1 MRRKSHK
8 YMEIMI
14 KKSHEGKNYLESGR
28 ISQKKKTRE
37 LLLATAKEMLVN
49 GENISVEQVALEAS
63 ISKATAYRYFSN
75 KDILLKEASL
85 QRGLIDKE
93 DLFGEIDESD
103 LKTRVEKLIEYH
115 FEVLTTN
122 EDVFRLYLG
131 TVMQSS
137 VRDKKN
143 YSRGGKR
150 ILLIAEAILP
160 LKKEVSEETFDKI
173 VNAISLLMGIES
185 VTILKDI
192 CGLEN
197 GSIQEMWK
205 WMIQKIITNP

>member
-1 MRRKSHK
+1 MRR
-8 YMEIMI
+8 
-14 KKSHEGKNYLESGR
+14 R
-28 ISQKKKTRE
+28 
-37 LLLATAKEMLVN
+37 
-49 GENISVEQVALEAS
+49 
-63 ISKATAYRYFSN
+63 F
-75 KDILLKEASL
+75 L

-160 LKKEVSEETFDKI
+160 LKKEVSEETF
-173 VNAISLLMGIES
+173 VF
-185 VTILKDI
+185 
-192 CGLEN
+192 
-197 GSIQEMWK
+197 QF
-205 WMIQKIITNP
+205 

>member
-1 MRRKSHK
+1 MRKKSHK
-8 YMEIMI
+8 KED
-14 KKSHEGKNYLESGR
+14 YLESGR
-28 ISQKKKTRE
+28 IGQKRKTRE
-37 LLLATAKEMLVN
+37 LLLVTAKKMLVK
-49 GENISVEQVALEAS
+49 GENISVEQVALVAG

-85 QRGLIDKE
+85 QRGLMDKD
-93 DLFGEIDESD
+93 DLFGDIDVCN
-103 LKTRVEKLIEYH
+103 LNARIEKLIDYH

-131 TVMQSS
+131 AIMQNS

-150 ILLIAEAILP
+150 ILLIAEALLP
-160 LKKEVSEETFDKI
+160 LKKEISKETFDKM

-185 VTILKDI
+185 ISILKDI

>member
-1 MRRKSHK
+1 MRKKSHK
-8 YMEIMI
+8 KED
-14 KKSHEGKNYLESGR
+14 YLESGR
-28 ISQKKKTRE
+28 IGQKRKTRE
-37 LLLATAKEMLVN
+37 LLLATAKKMLVK
-49 GENISVEQVALEAS
+49 GENISVEQVALVAG

-85 QRGLIDKE
+85 QRGLMDKD
-93 DLFGEIDESD
+93 DLFGDIDVCN
-103 LKTRVEKLIEYH
+103 LNARIEKLIDYH

-131 TVMQSS
+131 AIMQNS

-150 ILLIAEAILP
+150 ILLIAEALLP
-160 LKKEVSEETFDKI
+160 LKKEISKETFDKM
-173 VNAISLLMGIES
+173 VNVISLLMGIES
-185 VTILKDI
+185 ISILKDI

>member
-1 MRRKSHK
+1 MRKKSHK
-8 YMEIMI
+8 KED
-14 KKSHEGKNYLESGR
+14 YLESGR
-28 ISQKKKTRE
+28 IGQKRKTRE
-37 LLLATAKEMLVN
+37 LLLATAKKMLVK
-49 GENISVEQVALEAS
+49 GENISVEQVALVAG

-85 QRGLIDKE
+85 QRGLMDKD
-93 DLFGEIDESD
+93 DLFGDIDVCN
-103 LKTRVEKLIEYH
+103 LNARIEKLIDYH

-131 TVMQSS
+131 AIMQNS

-143 YSRGGKR
+143 YLRGGKR
-150 ILLIAEAILP
+150 ILLIAEALLP
-160 LKKEVSEETFDKI
+160 LKKEISKETFDKM

-185 VTILKDI
+185 ISILKDI

>member
-1 MRRKSHK
+1 MRKKSHK
-8 YMEIMI
+8 E
-14 KKSHEGKNYLESGR
+14 EDYLESGR
-28 ISQKKKTRE
+28 IGQKRKTRE
-37 LLLATAKEMLVN
+37 LLLATAKKMLVK
-49 GENISVEQVALEAS
+49 GENISVEQVALVAG

-85 QRGLIDKE
+85 QRGLMDKD
-93 DLFGEIDESD
+93 DLFGDIDVCN
-103 LKTRVEKLIEYH
+103 LNARIEKLIDYH

-131 TVMQSS
+131 AIMQNS

-143 YSRGGKR
+143 YLRGGKR
-150 ILLIAEAILP
+150 ILLIAEALLP
-160 LKKEVSEETFDKI
+160 LKKEISKETFDKM

-185 VTILKDI
+185 ISILKDI

>member
-1 MRRKSHK
+1 MRKKSHK
-8 YMEIMI
+8 E
-14 KKSHEGKNYLESGR
+14 EDYLESGR
-28 ISQKKKTRE
+28 IGQKRKTRE
-37 LLLATAKEMLVN
+37 LLLATAKKMLVK
-49 GENISVEQVALEAS
+49 GENISVEQVALVAG

-85 QRGLIDKE
+85 QRGLMDKD
-93 DLFGEIDESD
+93 DLFGDIDVCN
-103 LKTRVEKLIEYH
+103 LNARIEKLIDYH

-131 TVMQSS
+131 AIMQNS

-150 ILLIAEAILP
+150 ILLIAEALLP
-160 LKKEVSEETFDKI
+160 LKKEISKETFDKM

-185 VTILKDI
+185 ISILKDI

>member
-1 MRRKSHK
+1 
-8 YMEIMI
+8 
-14 KKSHEGKNYLESGR
+14 
-28 ISQKKKTRE
+28 
-37 LLLATAKEMLVN
+37 MLVK
-49 GENISVEQVALEAS
+49 GENISVEQVALVAG

-85 QRGLIDKE
+85 QRGLMDKD
-93 DLFGEIDESD
+93 DLFGDIDVCN
-103 LKTRVEKLIEYH
+103 LNARIEKLIDYH

-131 TVMQSS
+131 AIMQNS

-150 ILLIAEAILP
+150 ILLIAEALLP
-160 LKKEVSEETFDKI
+160 LKKEISKETFDKM

-185 VTILKDI
+185 ISILKDI

>member
-1 MRRKSHK
+1 MKKKSHK
-8 YMEIMI
+8 
-14 KKSHEGKNYLESGR
+14 KEGYLESGR
-28 ISQKKKTRE
+28 IGQKRKTRE
-37 LLLATAKEMLVN
+37 LLLATAKRMLVK
-49 GENISVEQVALEAS
+49 GENISIEQVALVAG

-85 QRGLIDKE
+85 QRGLMDKD
-93 DLFGEIDESD
+93 DLFGDIDVCN
-103 LKTRVEKLIEYH
+103 LNARIEKLIDYH

-131 TVMQSS
+131 AIMQNS

-150 ILLIAEAILP
+150 ILLIAEALLP
-160 LKKEVSEETFDKI
+160 LKKEISKETFDKM

-185 VTILKDI
+185 ISILKDI

>member
-1 MRRKSHK
+1 MRKKSHK
-8 YMEIMI
+8 E
-14 KKSHEGKNYLESGR
+14 EDYLESGR
-28 ISQKKKTRE
+28 IGQKRKTRE
-37 LLLATAKEMLVN
+37 LLLATAKKMLVK
-49 GENISVEQVALEAS
+49 GENISVEQVALVAG

-85 QRGLIDKE
+85 QRGLMDKD
-93 DLFGEIDESD
+93 DLFGDIDVCN
-103 LKTRVEKLIEYH
+103 LNARIEKLIDYH

-131 TVMQSS
+131 AIMQNS

-150 ILLIAEAILP
+150 ILLIAEALLP
-160 LKKEVSEETFDKI
+160 LKNEISKETFDKM

-185 VTILKDI
+185 ISILKDI

>member
-1 MRRKSHK
+1 MRQKFHEGK
-8 YMEIMI
+8 KIMI
-14 KKSHEGKNYLESGR
+14 KKSREENNYLELGR

-37 LLLATAKEMLVN
+37 LLLATAKERLVR
-49 GENISVEQVALEAS
+49 GENISVEQVALEAG

-85 QRGLIDKE
+85 QRGLMDKK
-93 DLFGEIDESD
+93 DLFGEIDETD
-103 LKTRVEKLIEYH
+103 LEARIEKLIEYH

-131 TVMQSS
+131 TVIQNS
-137 VRDKKN
+137 VRDKQN
-143 YSRGGKR
+143 YARGGKR
-150 ILLIAEAILP
+150 VLLVAEALLP
-160 LKKEVSEETFDKI
+160 LKKEVSKEIFEKT

-192 CGLEN
+192 CGLQN

-205 WMIQKIITNP
+205 WMIEKIITNH

>member
-1 MRRKSHK
+1 MRKKSHK
-8 YMEIMI
+8 E
-14 KKSHEGKNYLESGR
+14 EDYLESGR
-28 ISQKKKTRE
+28 IGQKRKTRE
-37 LLLATAKEMLVN
+37 LLLATAKKMLVK
-49 GENISVEQVALEAS
+49 GENISVEQVALVAG

-85 QRGLIDKE
+85 QRGLMDKD
-93 DLFGEIDESD
+93 DLFGDIDVCN
-103 LKTRVEKLIEYH
+103 LNARIEKLIDYH

-131 TVMQSS
+131 AIMQNS

-150 ILLIAEAILP
+150 ILLIAEALLP
-160 LKKEVSEETFDKI
+160 LKKEISKETFDKM

-185 VTILKDI
+185 VSILKDI

>member
-1 MRRKSHK
+1 MHGL
-8 YMEIMI
+8 
-14 KKSHEGKNYLESGR
+14 KK
-28 ISQKKKTRE
+28 
-37 LLLATAKEMLVN
+37 
-49 GENISVEQVALEAS
+49 
-63 ISKATAYRYFSN
+63 
-75 KDILLKEASL
+75 
-85 QRGLIDKE
+85 LID
-93 DLFGEIDESD
+93 
-103 LKTRVEKLIEYH
+103 YH

-131 TVMQSS
+131 AIMQNS

-150 ILLIAEAILP
+150 ILLIAEALLP
-160 LKKEVSEETFDKI
+160 LKKEISKETFDKM

-185 VTILKDI
+185 ISILKDI

>member
-1 MRRKSHK
+1 MSSHKYIKLMRKKSHK
-8 YMEIMI
+8 E
-14 KKSHEGKNYLESGR
+14 EDYLESGR
-28 ISQKKKTRE
+28 IGQKRKTRE
-37 LLLATAKEMLVN
+37 LLLATAKKMLVK
-49 GENISVEQVALEAS
+49 GENISVEQVALVAG

-85 QRGLIDKE
+85 QRGLMDKD
-93 DLFGEIDESD
+93 DLFGDIDVCN
-103 LKTRVEKLIEYH
+103 LNARIEKLIDYH

-131 TVMQSS
+131 AIMQNS

-150 ILLIAEAILP
+150 ILLIAEALLP
-160 LKKEVSEETFDKI
+160 LKKEISKETFDKM

-185 VTILKDI
+185 VSILKDI

>member
-1 MRRKSHK
+1 MRKKSHK
-8 YMEIMI
+8 KED
-14 KKSHEGKNYLESGR
+14 YLESGR
-28 ISQKKKTRE
+28 IGQKRKTRE
-37 LLLATAKEMLVN
+37 LLLATAKKMLVK
-49 GENISVEQVALEAS
+49 GENISVEQVALVAG

-85 QRGLIDKE
+85 QRGLMDKD
-93 DLFGEIDESD
+93 DLFGDIDVCN
-103 LKTRVEKLIEYH
+103 LNARIEKLIDYH

-131 TVMQSS
+131 AIMQNS

-150 ILLIAEAILP
+150 ILLIAEALLP
-160 LKKEVSEETFDKI
+160 LKKEISKETFDKM
-173 VNAISLLMGIES
+173 VNAISLLIGIES
-185 VTILKDI
+185 ISILKDI

>member
-1 MRRKSHK
+1 MRQKFHEGK
-8 YMEIMI
+8 KIMI
-14 KKSHEGKNYLESGR
+14 KKSREENNYLELGR

-37 LLLATAKEMLVN
+37 LLLATAKERLVR
-49 GENISVEQVALEAS
+49 GENISVEQVALEAG

-85 QRGLIDKE
+85 QRGLMDKD
-93 DLFGEIDESD
+93 DLFGDIDVCN
-103 LKTRVEKLIEYH
+103 LNARIEKLIDYH

-131 TVMQSS
+131 AIMQNS

-150 ILLIAEAILP
+150 ILLIAEALLP
-160 LKKEVSEETFDKI
+160 LKKEISKETFDKM

-185 VTILKDI
+185 ISILKDI

>member
-1 MRRKSHK
+1 MRKKSHK
-8 YMEIMI
+8 E
-14 KKSHEGKNYLESGR
+14 EDYLESGR
-28 ISQKKKTRE
+28 IGQKRKTRE
-37 LLLATAKEMLVN
+37 LLLATAKKMLVK
-49 GENISVEQVALEAS
+49 GENISVEQVALVAG

-85 QRGLIDKE
+85 QRGLMDKD
-93 DLFGEIDESD
+93 DLFGDIDVCN
-103 LKTRVEKLIEYH
+103 LNARIEKLIDYH

-131 TVMQSS
+131 AIMQNS

-143 YSRGGKR
+143 YLRGGKR
-150 ILLIAEAILP
+150 ILLIAEALLP
-160 LKKEVSEETFDKI
+160 LKKEISKETFDKM

-185 VTILKDI
+185 VSILKDI

>member
-1 MRRKSHK
+1 MRKKSHK
-8 YMEIMI
+8 E
-14 KKSHEGKNYLESGR
+14 EDYLESGR
-28 ISQKKKTRE
+28 IGQKRKTRE
-37 LLLATAKEMLVN
+37 LLLATAKKMLVK
-49 GENISVEQVALEAS
+49 GENISVEQVALVAG
-63 ISKATAYRYFSN
+63 ISKATANSYFSN
-75 KDILLKEASL
+75 KGILLKEASL
-85 QRGLIDKE
+85 QRGLMDKD
-93 DLFGEIDESD
+93 DLFGDIDVCN
-103 LKTRVEKLIEYH
+103 LNARIEKLIDYH

-131 TVMQSS
+131 AIMQNS

-150 ILLIAEAILP
+150 ILLIAEALLP
-160 LKKEVSEETFDKI
+160 LKKEISKETFDKM

-185 VTILKDI
+185 ISILKDI

>member
-1 MRRKSHK
+1 MRKKSHK
-8 YMEIMI
+8 KED
-14 KKSHEGKNYLESGR
+14 YLESGR
-28 ISQKKKTRE
+28 IGQKRKTRE
-37 LLLATAKEMLVN
+37 LLLATAKKMLVK
-49 GENISVEQVALEAS
+49 GENISVEQVALVAG

-85 QRGLIDKE
+85 QRGLMDKD
-93 DLFGEIDESD
+93 DLFGDIDVCN
-103 LKTRVEKLIEYH
+103 LNARIEKLIDYH

-131 TVMQSS
+131 AIMQNS

-150 ILLIAEAILP
+150 ILLIAEALLP
-160 LKKEVSEETFDKI
+160 LKKEISKETFDKM

-185 VTILKDI
+185 VSILKDI

>member
-1 MRRKSHK
+1 MRKKSHK
-8 YMEIMI
+8 KED
-14 KKSHEGKNYLESGR
+14 YLESGR
-28 ISQKKKTRE
+28 IGQKRKTRE
-37 LLLATAKEMLVN
+37 LLLATAKKMLVK
-49 GENISVEQVALEAS
+49 GENISVEQVALVAG

-85 QRGLIDKE
+85 QRGLMDKD
-93 DLFGEIDESD
+93 DLFGDIDVCN
-103 LKTRVEKLIEYH
+103 LNARIEKLIDYH

-131 TVMQSS
+131 AIMQNS

-150 ILLIAEAILP
+150 ILLIAEALLP
-160 LKKEVSEETFDKI
+160 LKKEISKETFDKI

-185 VTILKDI
+185 ISILKDI

>member
-1 MRRKSHK
+1 MRKKSHK
-8 YMEIMI
+8 E
-14 KKSHEGKNYLESGR
+14 EDYLESGR
-28 ISQKKKTRE
+28 IGQKRKTRE
-37 LLLATAKEMLVN
+37 LLLATAKKMLVK
-49 GENISVEQVALEAS
+49 GENISVEQVAQVAG

-85 QRGLIDKE
+85 QRGLMDKD
-93 DLFGEIDESD
+93 DLFGDIDVCN
-103 LKTRVEKLIEYH
+103 LNARIEKLIDYH

-131 TVMQSS
+131 AIMQNS

-150 ILLIAEAILP
+150 ILLIAEALLP
-160 LKKEVSEETFDKI
+160 LKKEISKETFDKM

-185 VTILKDI
+185 VSILKDI

>member
-1 MRRKSHK
+1 MRKKSHK
-8 YMEIMI
+8 KED
-14 KKSHEGKNYLESGR
+14 YLESGR
-28 ISQKKKTRE
+28 IGQKRKTRE
-37 LLLATAKEMLVN
+37 LLLATAKKMLVK
-49 GENISVEQVALEAS
+49 GENISVEQVALVAG

-85 QRGLIDKE
+85 QRDLMDKD
-93 DLFGEIDESD
+93 DLFGDIDVCN
-103 LKTRVEKLIEYH
+103 LNARIEKLIDYH

-131 TVMQSS
+131 AIMQNS

-150 ILLIAEAILP
+150 ILLIAEALLP
-160 LKKEVSEETFDKI
+160 LKKEISKETFDKM

-185 VTILKDI
+185 ISILKDI

>member
-1 MRRKSHK
+1 MRKKSHK
-8 YMEIMI
+8 E
-14 KKSHEGKNYLESGR
+14 EDYLESGR
-28 ISQKKKTRE
+28 IGQKRKTRE
-37 LLLATAKEMLVN
+37 LLLATAKKMLVK
-49 GENISVEQVALEAS
+49 GKNISVEQVALVAG

-85 QRGLIDKE
+85 QRGLMDKD
-93 DLFGEIDESD
+93 DLFGDIDVCN
-103 LKTRVEKLIEYH
+103 LNARVEKLIDYH

-131 TVMQSS
+131 AIMQNS

-150 ILLIAEAILP
+150 ILLIAEALLP
-160 LKKEVSEETFDKI
+160 LKKEISKETFDKM

-185 VTILKDI
+185 ISILKDI

>member
-1 MRRKSHK
+1 MRKKSHK
-8 YMEIMI
+8 KED
-14 KKSHEGKNYLESGR
+14 YLESGR
-28 ISQKKKTRE
+28 IGQKRKTRE
-37 LLLATAKEMLVN
+37 LLLATAKKMLVK
-49 GENISVEQVALEAS
+49 GENISVEQVALVAG

-85 QRGLIDKE
+85 QRGLMDKD
-93 DLFGEIDESD
+93 DLFGDIDVCN
-103 LKTRVEKLIEYH
+103 LNARIEKLIDYH

-131 TVMQSS
+131 AIMQNS

-150 ILLIAEAILP
+150 ILLIAEALLP
-160 LKKEVSEETFDKI
+160 LKKEISKETFDKM

-185 VTILKDI
+185 ISILKDI

>member
-1 MRRKSHK
+1 MRKKSHK
-8 YMEIMI
+8 KED
-14 KKSHEGKNYLESGR
+14 YLESGR
-28 ISQKKKTRE
+28 IGQKRKTRE
-37 LLLATAKEMLVN
+37 LLLATAKRMLVK
-49 GENISVEQVALEAS
+49 GENISVEQVALVAG

-85 QRGLIDKE
+85 QRGLMDKD
-93 DLFGEIDESD
+93 DLFGDIDVCN
-103 LKTRVEKLIEYH
+103 LNARIEKLIDYH

-131 TVMQSS
+131 AIMQNS

-150 ILLIAEAILP
+150 ILLIAEALLP
-160 LKKEVSEETFDKI
+160 LKKEISKETFDKM

-185 VTILKDI
+185 ISILKDI

>member
-1 MRRKSHK
+1 MRKKSHK
-8 YMEIMI
+8 KED
-14 KKSHEGKNYLESGR
+14 YLESGR
-28 ISQKKKTRE
+28 IGQKRKTRE
-37 LLLATAKEMLVN
+37 LLLATAKRMLVK
-49 GENISVEQVALEAS
+49 GENISIEQVALVAG

-85 QRGLIDKE
+85 QRGLMDKD
-93 DLFGEIDESD
+93 DLFGDIDVCN
-103 LKTRVEKLIEYH
+103 LNARIEKLIDYH

-131 TVMQSS
+131 AIMQNS

-150 ILLIAEAILP
+150 ILLIAEALLP
-160 LKKEVSEETFDKI
+160 LKKEISKETFDKM

-185 VTILKDI
+185 ISILKDI